1 MECEM
6 KQLSIFAIAFLVAA
20 PAAAQPGPGSRET
33 AGAERRTE
41 QKTER
46 RTEQGAERTRQG
58 LSNAGLTGKVKSA
71 LAADVGL
78 KTLTAIDVDSDA
90 GIVTLKGKV
99 DSADAKRRAEQVAK
113 RVEGVSSVKNRLSV
127 EAKK

>member
-1 MECEM
+1 M
-6 KQLSIFAIAFLVAA
+6 KQLSILAVALLVAA
-20 PAAAQPGPGSRET
+20 PVAAQPGSGD
-33 AGAERRTE
+33 AAA
-41 QKTER
+41 KER
-46 RTEQGAERTRQG
+46 RTEQGAERSRQS

-78 KTLTAIDVDSDA
+78 RTLTAIDVDSDA